1 MTGPRGIWPLWTLAL
16 WLQFYYLV
24 YSRIIRIDHKN
35 DEKLLGHFP
44 RKDDLGC
51 INQANL
57 LKGTNALD
65 KSMDA
70 ELKKYVDSVL
80 MCAKYLYK
88 KNGNTY
94 ITKRYSKMNETLSKL
109 KLNRMY

>member
-1 MTGPRGIWPLWTLAL
+1 MTGPRGIWSLWTLAL

-24 YSRIIRIDHKN
+24 YSRIIRIDHKD

-44 RKDDLGC
+44 RKDDLDC